1 MIDNR
6 PPALFLMGPTA
17 AGKTDLAIALVEQ
30 GHCEIISVDSAQIYR
45 SMDIGTA
52 KPDAQTLVRAPH
64 HLIDICDPAE
74 SYSVVQF
81 RRAALATMAEIS
93 QRGKIP
99 LLTGGTMLYFKSLV
113 EPMADLPEGDQDI
126 RSELAQQMADQGLV
140 GLVAQLAQVDPVAHA
155 RIDLANPQR
164 VQRALEVFRVSG
176 RPISAFWAEGTHDG
190 RGNLAV
196 GAAEQFPYRLLQYG
210 VIPQDRAILHARI
223 AQRFRWML
231 EQGFE
236 QEVRELY
243 SRGDLH
249 LDLPS
254 MRCVGYRQM
263 WHYLD
268 GLIDYDEMIERGII
282 ATRQLAKRQL
292 TWLRGWPE
300 LQALD
305 TSAVSSVDYCQ
316 QILGQL

>member
-1 MIDNR
+1 
-6 PPALFLMGPTA
+6 
-17 AGKTDLAIALVEQ
+17 
-30 GHCEIISVDSAQIYR
+30 
-45 SMDIGTA
+45 
-52 KPDAQTLVRAPH
+52 
-64 HLIDICDPAE
+64 
-74 SYSVVQF
+74 
-81 RRAALATMAEIS
+81 
-93 QRGKIP
+93 
-99 LLTGGTMLYFKSLV
+99 MLYFKSLV
-113 EPMADLPEGDQDI
+113 EPMADLPEGDQGI

-282 ATRQLAKRQL
+282 APRPPPPRYWLLKAISCACSYIRSSLISSFLRALSIQL
-292 TWLRGWPE
+292 E
-300 LQALD
+300 
-305 TSAVSSVDYCQ
+305 Q
-316 QILGQL
+316 QGIGEDSPF